1 MMESPKYTQS
11 VVFARTLYH
20 NIWGESARALQHNA
34 QLKVYPDGT
43 ATLLAAARP
52 IIREDGWEAQG
63 AARRPQPL
71 ADQEEVEQL
80 VPLPEDD
87 QGAAGEAPEGPNPES
102 LARAKRR
109 ARAAL
114 VDLARSNDFGWFVTL
129 TLDAAKV
136 DRYDETQVIR
146 KLNTWLSNQVARKGL
161 CYVLVPEHHQ
171 DGAIHFHGLIN
182 GALTMV
188 DSGTIK
194 PAEGGRPRRP
204 RSKAAAQRMLDAGGH
219 PVYNVKEWGFGFS
232 SAIQL
237 YGDRRASIGYTA
249 KYIGKESTKIGGR
262 WYYSGGCPKRPS
274 SWAVDVDWS
283 KAADAAGE
291 QGTFDIVE
299 LGCRACRIDYDGEGG
314 GLRDWLDSIG
324 PDD

>member
-1 MMESPKYTQS
+1 MMESPTYTQS

-34 QLKVYPDGT
+34 QLKVYPDGS

-63 AARRPQPL
+63 AGRRPQPL
-71 ADQEEVEQL
+71 ADQESEA
-80 VPLPEDD
+80 EDRGD
-87 QGAAGEAPEGPNPES
+87 QEAAQPSPES

-129 TLDAAKV
+129 TLDATKV
-136 DRYDETQVIR
+136 DRYDEAQVIR

-182 GALTMV
+182 DALTMV

-194 PAEGGRPRRP
+194 PAEGGRPKRP
-204 RSKAAAQRMLDAGGH
+204 RSKAAAKRMLDAGGH
-219 PVYNVKEWGFGFS
+219 SVYNVREWGFGFS

-237 YGDRRASIGYTA
+237 YGDRRAAIGYTA

-274 SWAVDVDWS
+274 TWAVDVDWD
-283 KAADAAGE
+283 KATDAAGDV
-291 QGTFDIVE
+291 GTFEIGE
-299 LGCRACRIDYDGEGG
+299 LGCRACRIDYDGERG

>member
-1 MMESPKYTQS
+1 MMERPVYLQS
-11 VVFARTLYH
+11 VVFARSLFH
-20 NIWGESARALQHNA
+20 NMLGESSRNIQHNA

-52 IIREDGWEAQG
+52 IIREDGWEARG
-63 AARRPQPL
+63 AGRRPQPL
-71 ADQEEVEQL
+71 ADQEEVEQV

-87 QGAAGEAPEGPNPES
+87 QGAAGEAPEGPSPES

-136 DRYDETQVIR
+136 DRYDEAQVIR

-182 GALTMV
+182 DALTMV

-204 RSKAAAQRMLDAGGH
+204 RSKAAAKRMLDAGGH
-219 PVYNVKEWGFGFS
+219 SVYNVKEWGFGFS

-237 YGDRRASIGYTA
+237 YGDRRAAIGYTA
-249 KYIGKESTKIGGR
+249 KYIGKESAKIGGR
-262 WYYSGGCPKRPS
+262 WYYSGGCPKRPAV
-274 SWAVDVDWS
+274 WAVDVDFD
-283 KAADAAGE
+283 KATEAAGPGGSFE
-291 QGTFDIVE
+291 IED
-299 LGCRACRIDYDGEGG
+299 LSCRAARLNYDGERS
-314 GLRDWLDSIG
+314 GLCDWLDSISR
-324 PDD
+324 DL